1 MRVTGNVYSKARSLN
16 FSRTTSLAKGLAGA
30 GKVAGALRG
39 VGIVGSV
46 AATGFSTANVIA
58 QGNPVAAFK
67 REGAAYVADVAEAGF
82 NASMTA
88 AMIAPNPVTIG
99 LAVGFGVVYG
109 GAKIVQHW
117 GDIKKGAGK
126 AADWVGDKASK
137 MGGGIADGAKSLA
150 KHANPANWF

>member
-1 MRVTGNVYSKARSLN
+1 M
-16 FSRTTSLAKGLAGA
+16 
-30 GKVAGALRG
+30 
-39 VGIVGSV
+39 

-67 REGAAYVADVAEAGF
+67 REGAGYVADVAEAGF

-109 GAKIVQHW
+109 GAKIVT
-117 GDIKKGAGK
+117 GATSRRAPGRLPT
-126 AADWVGDKASK
+126 G
-137 MGGGIADGAKSLA
+137 
-150 KHANPANWF
+150 